1 MPEKQTFTFYLTV
14 EIDAMNDDSALTKL
28 ENWVEPT
35 LALKK
40 NADIN
45 LAAVEVDE
53 SEAEAE
59 PEPEVEKPSVVKSAM
74 KSTKKKRPEL
84 KIPEKD
90 DFDYDNIPDWDE
102 LEEEEEKPKPSKR
115 KAAPKV
121 EEDDDLDALLA
132 GLEDDEDENHED
144 TENGDEP
151 EDDDDEDDDWWD
163 DDEW

>member
-45 LAAVEVDE
+45 LTAVEVDE
-53 SEAEAE
+53 PEPEAE

-74 KSTKKKRPEL
+74 KATKKKRPEL

-115 KAAPKV
+115 KAAPKA
-121 EEDDDLDALLA
+121 EEDDLDALLA
-132 GLEDDEDENHED
+132 GLEDDEV
-144 TENGDEP
+144 P
-151 EDDDDEDDDWWD
+151 EEESDDDSDEDSDDDDWWD

>member
-45 LAAVEVDE
+45 LSAVEVDE
-53 SEAEAE
+53 SEVEAE

-74 KSTKKKRPEL
+74 KATKKRPEL

-102 LEEEEEKPKPSKR
+102 LEEEEKPKPSKR

-121 EEDDDLDALLA
+121 EEEDDLDALLA